1 MILDI
6 IQVQYHHFKSLNNY
20 YNYSN
25 TDILNRNHIIQH
37 NINVI

>member
-6 IQVQYHHFKSLNNY
+6 IQAQYQFKSLNNH

-25 TDILNRNHIIQH
+25 TNILNRNHIIQH